1 MDAKLFSELV
11 AQIKVGKKLP
21 DSIYFHKDAFKDT
34 PQVLVK
40 VIQNIAKALKID
52 DNDWNLVKVFKND
65 FRISL
70 LNYPSFFEDSYPC
83 LTKSV
88 NIDLSKLKHRVT
100 DYSDTD
106 NPPILHRK
114 ETMVPEE
121 HEAFETFKMITEEG
135 EAAGLYENSR
145 VIGFKNSWERI
156 IAKHGYEL
164 VDGRL
169 FRSSAVQIDIDNKKI
184 DRHKTALV
192 RHELSAPMKNL
203 AKHGFLNGDYSI
215 FDYGCGRGD
224 DLRELEAHGLDAIG
238 WDPNFRPDTDKLL
251 SDIVNIGYVINVIED
266 QDERIEAIHGAW
278 ELTDKMLV
286 ISAML
291 ANESYLSQFTPYKD
305 GVITS
310 RNTFQ
315 KYFNQAELKAYI
327 ESILDAEAVAA
338 SPGIYYVF
346 RDKELEQHFLQNRN
360 KRHYQW
366 QQKTAPSPAN
376 AEIKRLL
383 FTKNSDLLESFWL
396 TCLAYGRCPTKG
408 EFSKTKEIN
417 EIIGSNKKAFQL
429 VCDWY
434 DVSEFE
440 TSAKMRKEDLTL
452 YFALELFGKRKPYTQ
467 QPEDLKRD
475 IKVFFN
481 NYTTAQNE
489 AKALLFSISDVAKI
503 SKECM
508 KANDYLPASKL
519 NFENGQLHSLTFHK
533 TFLDLLSPLLRIYT
547 YAGLQL
553 YGDLDDIQLI
563 KIHITSGK
571 LTLLGYTGFDDTPLP
586 QLKERVKI
594 KMVDQDVDFFDYIN
608 EAKRPL
614 LLNKIEYIDD
624 SFDDFKKQK
633 NFNQK
638 LSKIFERLGL
648 AADLYSVMN
657 SLFLADILSNQY
669 KIKGYRFYKS

>member
-1 MDAKLFSELV
+1 MDASKFSELV
-11 AQIKVGKKLP
+11 KQIEVGKKLP
-21 DSIYFHKDAFKDT
+21 DSIYFHKVAFKDN
-34 PQVLVK
+34 PPPLVN
-40 VIQNIAKALKID
+40 VIKNIAKALKIND
-52 DNDWNLVKVFKND
+52 SDWNIVKVFKND

-70 LNYPSFFEDSYPC
+70 LSYPNFFEDSYPC
-83 LTKSV
+83 LSRSV
-88 NIDLSKLKHRVT
+88 NIDLKKLQHRVT
-100 DYSDTD
+100 DYTETD

-114 ETMVPEE
+114 ETMIPPN
-121 HEAFETFKMITEEG
+121 HESFESFQTITEEG

-145 VIGFKNSWERI
+145 IIGFKNSWERL

-164 VDGRL
+164 IDGRL
-169 FRSSAVQIDIDNKKI
+169 FRSSAVQVETDEKEI

-238 WDPNFRPDTDKLL
+238 WDPNFRPDADKLV

-278 ELTDKMLV
+278 DLTEKMLV
-286 ISAML
+286 VSAML
-291 ANESYLSQFTPYKD
+291 ASESYLAQFTPYKD

-315 KYFNQAELKAYI
+315 KYFNQAELKTYI
-327 ESILDAEAVAA
+327 EGILDTEAIAI

-346 RDKELEQHFLQNRN
+346 RDKELEQNFLQNRN

-366 QQKTAPSPAN
+366 QHKTAPVPTTEEN
-376 AEIKRLL
+376 KRLL
-383 FTKNSDLLESFWL
+383 FTKNSELLESFWL
-396 TCLAYGRCPTKG
+396 TCLAYGRCPAND
-408 EFSKTKEIN
+408 EFSKTNEIA
-417 EIIGSNKKAFQL
+417 EIIGSNKKAFKL

-434 DVSEFE
+434 DLNEFE
-440 TSAKMRKEDLTL
+440 ASAKMRKEDLTL

-467 QPEDLKRD
+467 QSEDLKRD
-475 IKVFFN
+475 IKVFFG

-489 AKALLFSISDVAKI
+489 AKSLLFSIAEIDKITEECLMAK
-503 SKECM
+503 
-508 KANDYLPASKL
+508 DYLPAAKL
-519 NFENGQLHSLTFHK
+519 EYEYGQVHSLTFHK
-533 TFLDLLSPLLRIYT
+533 KFIDLLSPTLRIYI

-553 YGDLDDIQLI
+553 YGELDDIQLI

-586 QLKERVKI
+586 QLTERVKI
-594 KMVDQDVDFFDYIN
+594 KMGEQDVDYFDYIH
-608 EAKRPL
+608 AGKRPL
-614 LLNKIEYIDD
+614 LLDKHSYIDE
-624 SFDDFKKQK
+624 SFDDYKKQIS
-633 NFNQK
+633 FNSK
-638 LSKIFERLGL
+638 LDKILLQEDISFNNIYLNTLESILNSKYE
-648 AADLYSVMN
+648 
-657 SLFLADILSNQY
+657 
-669 KIKGYRFYKS
+669 IKGYRFYSVS